1 MFAKS
6 KRFQE
11 GAKDY
16 IPGPGEYDVPTEEMN
31 RRGRFGYNGAGRFS
45 ESLLSVDSTFSD
57 YTYVGENSPS
67 SLSTVSSGSKNDD
80 RSRHGSNISYQFE
93 KYRQAMQKEIDS
105 LQTRGRK
112 LEASLQTVATEK
124 TELQA
129 SVLEKELELADV
141 RQKNNALQ
149 KTVSVFT
156 LPITQ

>member
-1 MFAKS
+1 MYEQLQ
-6 KRFQE
+6 RQPQPQ
-11 GAKDY
+11 
-16 IPGPGEYDVPTEEMN
+16 IRNITQC
-31 RRGRFGYNGAGRFS
+31 
-45 ESLLSVDSTFSD
+45 LLVDSTYSD
-57 YTYVGENSPS
+57 YSFIGENSPS

-149 KTVSVFT
+149 KTVSFFFFFFF
-156 LPITQ
+156 I